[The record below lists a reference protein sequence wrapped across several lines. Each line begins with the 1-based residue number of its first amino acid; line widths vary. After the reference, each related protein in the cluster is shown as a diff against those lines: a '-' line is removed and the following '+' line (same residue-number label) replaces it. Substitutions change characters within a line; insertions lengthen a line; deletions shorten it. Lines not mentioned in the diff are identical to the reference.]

1 MITASEAKYM
11 VLENPDRKQAYLY
24 CQFINEIAIRR
35 AAAAG
40 RNCTVA
46 HLSSYPNIVNEDMI
60 ARLADEDWL
69 SPAKLAECITIN
81 EEIIANR
88 FDFTSEITEWL
99 KSLGYGIEES
109 KTLDEYD
116 CIMWIR
122 W

>member
-1 MITASEAKYM
+1 MITASEAKCM

-24 CQFINEIAIRR
+24 CQFVNEVAIRR

-40 RNCTVA
+40 KNCTTA
-46 HLSSYPNIVNEDMI
+46 QLRAYPNIVNEDMV
-60 ARLADEDWL
+60 ARLTDEDWL
-69 SPAKLAECITIN
+69 SPAKLVGCVTIN
-81 EEIIANR
+81 EETTANR

-99 KSLGYGIEES
+99 KSLGYSIEES

-116 CIMWIR
+116 RIIWIR